1 MSVVSVLPPVVLRS
15 SIQLEHRTLLIE
27 QVRCSDA
34 YLLSTALVFTLAHV
48 QVSYTT
54 PVGFLVVLFG
64 LAIAWGW
71 LMHKTGSLWGSTLF
85 HAGADLLIILP
96 IFSSLGAA

>member
-1 MSVVSVLPPVVLRS
+1 MSSVDCF
-15 SIQLEHRTLLIE
+15 LEGTKPLVGKWLAI
-27 QVRCSDA
+27 
-34 YLLSTALVFTLAHV
+34 LSTALVFTLAHV

-54 PVGFLVVLFG
+54 PVGFLVVLLV

-71 LMHKTGSLWGSTLF
+71 LMHKTGSLWGSALF

-96 IFSSLGAA
+96 IFKTLGAA